1 MTSFREWINANAK
14 RPLAFAVGTVLCLQ
28 AGYLLCM
35 ADAEYSAQLRRIARV
50 VETASLGIQ
59 QENRPLLESTLL
71 AGLHNSD
78 AAAVALCRAGRAD
91 VLYPPLAPDLCGAKS
106 GGFLRWTVRRTV
118 AGMPGYEFAFLI
130 DGRRTFGS
138 LAVLSAITA
147 ALFLAILAI
156 FVRARR
162 RFQDEVLEPFYH
174 GLSEERPLAIS
185 ELEAL
190 RRKNQE
196 LHALSR
202 RQAASEARFQV
213 SAQVAHDIQAP
224 LAALD
229 AVLKDMPNLPE
240 ERRRIIRGAA
250 GRIQGIADNLLEK
263 NRRSKAVASP
273 ASAEPERVVLLSS
286 LMDPLVSEKRMQFR
300 SKSGIEIECRLD
312 PASGRL
318 CAKVQPVEFQR
329 VLSNLINNA
338 VEALGT
344 NKGTVTVSLASVA
357 EQVLLKVQDD
367 GQGIPADF
375 LAKLGQRGETHGK
388 AGGSGLGLH
397 HAKTSAASWGG
408 NLEIQS
414 ELGAGTTVTIRLP
427 QAAPRPAGPDAVLL
441 DDDAL
446 VQMTWRV
453 AARSKGLSLVGFRSP
468 QKFLAA
474 VDRYSKDT
482 AVYLDSELGEGVRGE
497 DIAKDLHAKGFTNL
511 YLATGHAPEALPDMP
526 WIKQVVGKEPV
537 WA

>member
-1 MTSFREWINANAK
+1 MTSLREWIDANAK

-28 AGYLLCM
+28 AGYLFRM

-78 AAAVALCRAGRAD
+78 ASAVALCRAGRAD

-147 ALFLAILAI
+147 TLLLVVVVIL
-156 FVRARR
+156 VRARR
-162 RFQDEVLEPFYH
+162 RFQDEVLEPLCH
-174 GLSEERPLAIS
+174 GLSDDKPLGIS
-185 ELEAL
+185 ELDEL
-190 RRKNQE
+190 RRKNHE
-196 LHALSR
+196 FHALSR
-202 RQAASEARFQV
+202 RQATSEARFQLGE
-213 SAQVAHDIQAP
+213 QVAHDIRAP

-229 AVLKDMPNLPE
+229 AVLKDMPNMPV
-240 ERRRIIRGAA
+240 ERRLIIRNAA
-250 GRIQGIADNLLEK
+250 GRIQAIADNLFEK
-263 NRRSKAVASP
+263 RRPAKAVASP
-273 ASAEPERVVLLSS
+273 ASVEPERVVLLAS
-286 LMDPLVSEKRMQFR
+286 LIAPLVSEKRMQFS
-300 SKSGIEIECRLD
+300 SKPGIGFECRLD
-312 PASGRL
+312 PASDRL
-318 CAKVQPVEFQR
+318 WAKVQPVEFQR
-329 VLSNLINNA
+329 ALSNLINNS
-338 VEALGT
+338 VEAIGE

-367 GQGIPADF
+367 GQGIPADI
-375 LAKLGQRGETHGK
+375 LARLGQRGETHGK
-388 AGGSGLGLH
+388 AKGSGLGLH

-408 NLEIQS
+408 SLDIQS

-427 QAAPRPAGPDAVLL
+427 QAAQWPAGPDAVLL
-441 DDDAL
+441 DDNAL
-446 VQMTWRV
+446 VHMTWRM
-453 AARSKGLSLVGFRSP
+453 AAKSKGLSLVGFRSP
-468 QKFLAA
+468 QELLAA

-482 AVYLDSELGEGVRGE
+482 AVYLDSELAEGVRGE
-497 DIAKDLHAKGFTNL
+497 DIAKVLHGKGFTNL